1 MVDIESIA
9 VSSLEERLAY
19 IERVKTFINRRDT
32 QPIWDGT
39 INVHSSKNI
48 KKDNLVKA
56 IPVQVKGDTKQSIS
70 KNTIYY
76 SVDVADLKGFLT
88 TDGAIYFVIGIDVEN
103 RKNKIYYA
111 CLLPIKIHHLLKN
124 TQEQQKTKNIQLK
137 AFPSKDGDIL
147 DIFLNFIRD
156 SNKQSN
162 VREIGVVSL
171 TDLQS
176 HQEVHHIEFGYTTTQ
191 KNLTI
196 GNILGQ
202 EVCVYAVNAFGVSYP
217 IQEAILTELKKDI
230 PQKITCGGKL
240 YYDKISVIQDINGAK
255 ILLGNSLSIE
265 YIRKTTGEYNQIKVE
280 FNAQGTVKER
290 LRDINFFIAIVERQ
304 DVYADDKVIIKLPDD
319 FDLKEDF
326 EEIKKHRDYL
336 EKIAQAMELAGIPD
350 NRLSFEELDKNN
362 SALANILFAA
372 FVNKSAVLL
381 TTEAK
386 DDVSFG
392 ILNLYNLKLI
402 ILAKR
407 VKDNSFMI
415 ENFFTANLNMSLS
428 NLEDKKYPSSR
439 YVFLKQEHFLQGD
452 NINYKN
458 LYEDVTSIPIN
469 IYHFNRTTLLLLEMI
484 KAYDVNKDKELI
496 DVAEKLSIWLVDR
509 SFVNNRNV
517 ALINLLQIKQRK
529 NSINESDKQ
538 QIINMLKSD
547 IDKQY
552 QAACYILL
560 NMPNQAQGII
570 DSMDEEQR
578 NIFTDYPIYDLLKN
592 N

>member
-1 MVDIESIA
+1 MKKLDWYIFKKFIGTFFFAISLLIVVVIVFDLSEN
-9 VSSLEERLAY
+9 VSD
-19 IERVKTFINRRDT
+19 FI
-32 QPIWDGT
+32 
-39 INVHSSKNI
+39 
-48 KKDNLVKA
+48 
-56 IPVQVKGDTKQSIS
+56 
-70 KNTIYY
+70 
-76 SVDVADLKGFLT
+76 
-88 TDGAIYFVIGIDVEN
+88 
-103 RKNKIYYA
+103 KNKA
-111 CLLPIKIHHLLKN
+111 
-124 TQEQQKTKNIQLK
+124 
-137 AFPSKDGDIL
+137 S
-147 DIFLNFIRD
+147 
-156 SNKQSN
+156 
-162 VREIGVVSL
+162 VREIIFQYYVPF
-171 TDLQS
+171 
-176 HQEVHHIEFGYTTTQ
+176 IPYFI
-191 KNLTI
+191 NLFIYLFT
-196 GNILGQ
+196 
-202 EVCVYAVNAFGVSYP
+202 F
-217 IQEAILTELKKDI
+217 
-230 PQKITCGGKL
+230 
-240 YYDKISVIQDINGAK
+240 ISVIFFTSNMAGHTEIIA
-255 ILLGNSLSIE
+255 ILSSGISFRRFLYPYFLASLMLAVGSFYLGNFLIPHTDSLRRQFKNQYMENLTKSSGANIHVQIERDVYIYVGNYDTKRHTGFKFSLERFDGGKMKYKLTGDKLVYDTINERWKITNYVERVLEDKE
-265 YIRKTTGEYNQIKVE
+265 YIVKGKEMD
-280 FNAQGTVKER
+280 TVLNLK
-290 LRDINFFIAIVERQ
+290 
-304 DVYADDKVIIKLPDD
+304 PS
-319 FDLKEDF
+319 DLYRVKEDF

-496 DVAEKLSIWLVDR
+496 DVAEKLSIWLVDK